1 MKSLM
6 TTWQWQKHGQRKKK
20 MALISCKSQLPWS
33 TVKRSKARWALN
45 VTKNLKQSM
54 KFCRS
59 NLDWKPAGACCWR
72 MWLVTSS
79 LITTPVFCLHSCRGK
94 NCRNMAARVYN
105 IEVLLPQIWRNQ
117 SQCIR
122 KQFTSAYRNIGYYK
136 ELSWILIF
144 EFYAWSEVRASL
156 LSLGQ

>member
-1 MKSLM
+1 MAEAR
-6 TTWQWQKHGQRKKK
+6 TKKK
-20 MALISCKSQLPWS
+20 ENGTDQLQISTAWRTL
-33 TVKRSKARWALN
+33 KRSKARWALN
-45 VTKNLKQSM
+45 VTQNLKQSM

-79 LITTPVFCLHSCRGK
+79 LITTPVFCLHICRGK

-105 IEVLLPQIWRNQ
+105 IEVLLSQIWRNQ

-136 ELSWILIF
+136 ELFWILIF
-144 EFYAWSEVRASL
+144 EFYAWWEVRASL